1 MKGGKVFLFEFADDV
16 EAFLDQNIDGIQKLN
31 EAVGVIGLQP
41 SAQIKLKSIGVD
53 VYNTLPFFGQKGHE
67 NLLDASEK
75 MIREIRK
82 GIKVVDK
89 NGISESY
96 SHFFVFYTRTI
107 IHYLAFYLELLK
119 QIQSVLNPSTLSFT
133 ANSQEPGQLELN
145 SQLSYLGPV
154 TNSFAKAHNIG
165 YEHACTVK
173 NKSGNVFLSFIKSIL
188 LNIGGKTL
196 TWIMQKKLQREARK
210 KTVVLAL
217 ERSYNMPRLIDEIIN
232 SGDIIVY
239 LNSGKYDVFPILKG
253 EFIGLNGLQFGSGKN
268 DPIFENSVKE
278 SLNSLKSSAALERFF
293 YCEVDLWS
301 WVEPWLE
308 KALVPALRKLNFQT
322 ARLSKL
328 LNKVTPR
335 LVLSQHALGLGGSL
349 GEHCLKRGIK
359 AFLISHG
366 SHVPPKGK
374 FEQIEWSEQGRGLID
389 ATYPFIAI
397 QTPWAKRYV
406 EALGVRLSKPICT
419 GPLLFAKRIE
429 SGVSSKDNEI
439 SYKKELQ
446 ASLFPELEG
455 KKIILHAGTPKSQ
468 SFLRLFVF
476 ETIDEYI
483 RNINSL
489 IKVVTRMNNV
499 HLIIR
504 FRPVNDLNLAEFK
517 ELLVESESFTV
528 RSDGSFSKFLLASD
542 LLLSYGSAAIEE
554 ALQNK
559 IPVLQ
564 YDFDGKYC
572 HIPATQFNRNQIP
585 HLDSCYYAD
594 SEENLAI
601 GLTWLMEN
609 HLDDDK
615 DTDVNWARHFFYE
628 KDIVDHFASSK

>member
-1 MKGGKVFLFEFADDV
+1 MKGEKVFLFEFADDV

-53 VYNTLPFFGQKGHE
+53 AYNTLPFFGQKGHE
-67 NLLDASEK
+67 NVLDASEK

-96 SHFFVFYTRTI
+96 SHFIVFHTRSI
-107 IHYLAFYLELLK
+107 ILYLAFYLELLK
-119 QIQSVLNPSTLSFT
+119 QIQSVLNPSTLSVT

-154 TNSFAKAHNIG
+154 TNSFANAHNIG

-173 NKSGNVFLSFIKSIL
+173 NKSGTVSLSFIKSIL

-217 ERSYNMPRLIDEIIN
+217 ERTYNMPRLIDEIIN

-253 EFIGLNGLQFGSGKN
+253 EFIGLNGLQFGSGEN

-374 FEQIEWSEQGRGLID
+374 FERIEWSEQGRGLID
-389 ATYPFIAI
+389 AKYPFVAL

-406 EALGVRLSKPICT
+406 EDLGLRWSKPICT
-419 GPLLFAKRIE
+419 GPLLFAKKIE
-429 SGVSSKDNEI
+429 SGVSSIDNEV

-446 ASLFPELEG
+446 ASLFPELKG
-455 KKIILHAGTPKSQ
+455 KKIFLHAGTPKSQ
-468 SFLRLFVF
+468 SSLRLFVY

-504 FRPVNDLNLAEFK
+504 FRPVRDLNLAEFK

-528 RSDGSFSKFLLASD
+528 RSDGSFSEFLLASD

-594 SEENLAI
+594 SEENLEM

-615 DTDVNWARHFFYE
+615 DADVDWAHHFFNE
-628 KDIVDHFASSK
+628 KDIVDDFTSTK